1 MPHISETGPTHIDI
15 PEQVQGLFELGY
27 IETNP
32 LFNVTHANQDA
43 TRRYDL
49 IHPDSDMRILWTPPS
64 DPASMELIEAVIG
77 SEDHPIFF
85 PLLSRDATGDT
96 YKLPN
101 NVRLLENTL
110 ETSPYIPEYMERL
123 ERKAR
128 AFMEKL
134 AILDAQSFG
143 LDTLDLVINHNGDKR
158 DDVFLSVVPPVQ
170 PPTDSNFSLSNAY
183 KLQKRR
189 AIQRVSSGESEQ

>member
-1 MPHISETGPTHIDI
+1 MPHISETGPTHTNI

-27 IETNP
+27 IEANP
-32 LFNVTHANQDA
+32 LFNVTYDNQDGV
-43 TRRYDL
+43 RRYDL
-49 IHPDSDMRILWTPPS
+49 IHPASDMRILWTPPS
-64 DPASMELIEAVIG
+64 DPASMELIEAAIG
-77 SEDHPIFF
+77 SEDHPVFF

-123 ERKAR
+123 KRKAEEL
-128 AFMEKL
+128 MEKL
-134 AILDAQSFG
+134 ALLDAQSFG

-170 PPTDSNFSLSNAY
+170 PPTDSNFSLSSAY

-189 AIQRVSSGESEQ
+189 AVQRISSRESEQ